1 MGNPYRALYLHRV
14 LGYDA
19 LQIGQAF
26 LPFTLIMG
34 VLSVCYSARL
44 IARFGARDTLV
55 PGLALIA
62 AGLGM
67 VSRARDRPGRRAPPQ
82 QLPPEDGRDRGRIR
96 RVAGMSEPAWLA
108 RRAGAWRSG
117 VVYAGPLGTPDLRFR
132 RHAEAVG
139 A

>member
-1 MGNPYRALYLHRV
+1 VGNPYRALYLHRV

-19 LQIGQAF
+19 LQIGLAF

-44 IARFGARDTLV
+44 IARFGARNTLV

-67 VSRARDRPGRRAPPQ
+67 FSRAPDRPGRRAPPQ
-82 QLPPEDGRDRGRIR
+82 RLPPEDGRDRGRVR

-108 RRAGAWRSG
+108 CRAGACRSG
-117 VVYAGPLGTPDLRFR
+117 VVYTGPLGTNDLRFR
-132 RHAEAVG
+132 KHAEAVG